1 MELKTEY
8 STVIDGKEH
17 QLEEFEAKLAE
28 VEANLGSVIEERES
42 ALKDLA
48 QRDDQIIRYG

>member
-1 MELKTEY
+1 M
-8 STVIDGKEH
+8 IDGKEH

-42 ALKDLA
+42 ALKGLA